1 VAYANEE
8 SVHMARQMPTDQISF
23 YDESL
28 KKQIEG
34 SYVSDGKAIHVR
46 SVKYGINSAPYGHL
60 GTFVDQNALDL
71 LAQKLLS
78 QLAREAGEDT
88 KSH

>member
-46 SVKYGINSAPYGHL
+46 SVKYGIKSAPYGHL

>member
-1 VAYANEE
+1 MAYANEE

-46 SVKYGINSAPYGHL
+46 SVKYGIKSAPYGHL

-71 LAQKLLS
+71 LAQNLLS